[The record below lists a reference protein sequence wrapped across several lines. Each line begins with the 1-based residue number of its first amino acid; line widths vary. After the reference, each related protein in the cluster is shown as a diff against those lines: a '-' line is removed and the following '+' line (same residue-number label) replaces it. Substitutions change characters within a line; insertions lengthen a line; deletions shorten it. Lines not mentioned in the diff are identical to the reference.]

1 MTIAIVSTGGTI
13 SSTETEGEDASP
25 ELQSDD
31 LVESVPELGDLTEIV
46 TEDFATIV
54 SHHYTIEQMYG
65 LVERLR
71 ELDSDS
77 DIDGI
82 VVTQGTNTLEVV
94 SYFAD
99 LCYGGETPVVF
110 TGAMRNPSLTSPDGP
125 GNLLTAVR
133 TAMSDRAGEMGV
145 LVAFNYRVHAARG
158 VSKIHTTN
166 PDTFRTPEY
175 GPVGA
180 VEEGRVRWH
189 RRPLDRDPTF
199 DPDPADLTGDVATV
213 VVTADM
219 TPRTLEAAGD
229 SAAVCLGCMGAGHL
243 TETIVPTLETLH
255 SGGVPIVASTLS
267 PEGHL
272 LRDTYECYGCE
283 NTTRELCYYSDVNL
297 RKTRIKTI
305 VAIANDRLSDA
316 FVPPEASPGRSDAP
330 TS

>member
-13 SSTETEGEDASP
+13 SSTDTDGRDASP

-31 LVESVPELGDLTEIV
+31 LVEAVPELGALTDLV

-54 SHHYTIEQMYG
+54 SHHYTIDQMYE
-65 LVERLR
+65 LVERIR
-71 ELDSDS
+71 ELDAESE
-77 DIDGI
+77 IDGI

-99 LCYGGETPVVF
+99 LCYDGDTPVVF

-133 TAMSDRAGEMGV
+133 TAMDDRAGEMGV

-158 VSKIHTTN
+158 VSKMHTTN

-175 GPVGA
+175 GPLAG

-189 RRPLDRDPTF
+189 RRPIDRDPTF
-199 DPDPADLTGDVATV
+199 DPDFDALTSDVSIV

-229 SAAVCLGCMGAGHL
+229 GAAVCLGTMGAGHL
-243 TETIVPTLETLH
+243 TETIVPTLEELH
-255 SGGVPIVASTLS
+255 ADGVPLIASTLS

-283 NTTRELCYYSDVNL
+283 NTTRSLCYYSDLNL
-297 RKTRIKTI
+297 KKTRIKTI
-305 VAIANDRLSDA
+305 VALASDGLDEA
-316 FVPPEASPGRSDAP
+316 FVPPES
-330 TS
+330 